1 MAKLRPW
8 QRGCFL
14 ITISLLMTWI
24 EKQAETIGWFVHSSE
39 WKHTYSFVGYSL
51 FMAMVWK
58 FYRWMSPL

>member
-1 MAKLRPW
+1 
-8 QRGCFL
+8 
-14 ITISLLMTWI
+14 MTWI